1 MRYKKE
7 LRPAFMPTLA
17 PRNLRQAP
25 PRRRSLK
32 AKIVAAMLG
41 SLLLHAV
48 LLLVLGWVV
57 PHWPHAKVRV
67 RPPPIHLTL
76 APSNPVATAPAG
88 TPPSQYIRT
97 LEEQKAQHAPV
108 NAQLISDKD
117 TNAAAELAATGDKP
131 LPTQQGREIPTY
143 DFETRPYRPGKNA
156 EDAASAAP
164 AAPPSP
170 DQPSKTPDNK
180 KPAPHTKVLHP
191 PKAAPTPKSAGE
203 LAALPPDA
211 SPTPEPPTPT
221 ETPDEASAPPP
232 RPSQVATT
240 NPSVNSRGLQ
250 HLPGYQPQTIKSKVS
265 GNISNRGIAAPEAL
279 GTPLGRYQKQVEDAI
294 GMLWYQFI
302 EDRMDVVS
310 GGEVK
315 LHFYVER
322 SGKVDSLTVSS
333 GKSNGTLA
341 DVSIQAVSEAP
352 LPPIPADVAATLDG
366 GRLEL
371 DFGFGVY

>member
-1 MRYKKE
+1 
-7 LRPAFMPTLA
+7 MPTLA
-17 PRNLRQAP
+17 TRNIRKAP

-32 AKIVAAMLG
+32 AKILAAVLG

-48 LLLVLGWVV
+48 LLLVLGWIV

-67 RPPPIHLTL
+67 RPPPIHLTFT
-76 APSNPVATAPAG
+76 PSKPSEPAGPSATG
-88 TPPSQYIRT
+88 TPPPQYIRT
-97 LEEQKAQHAPV
+97 LDEQKADHAPEDPK
-108 NAQLISDKD
+108 LISDKD
-117 TNAAAELAATGDKP
+117 TLAAAELAATGDKP
-131 LPTQQGREIPTY
+131 LPTQEGREIATY
-143 DFETRPYRPGKNA
+143 DFDTRPYRPGKEA
-156 EDAASAAP
+156 ADAASAAP
-164 AAPPSP
+164 AAPPTP
-170 DQPSKTPDNK
+170 DQPKKTPDDK
-180 KPAPHTKVLHP
+180 KPTPHTKVLHP
-191 PKAAPTPKSAGE
+191 PKPAATPKSVGD
-203 LAALPPDA
+203 LAAAAPDV

-232 RPSQVATT
+232 RLRESQVVSR
-240 NPSVNSRGLQ
+240 NPSVNSPGLP
-250 HLPGYQPQTIKSKVS
+250 HPSGYQPQTIKSKVS
-265 GNISNRGIAAPEAL
+265 GNISNRGISAPDAL

-315 LHFYVER
+315 LHFYIER
-322 SGKVDSLTVSS
+322 SGKVASLTVSS

-352 LPPIPADVAATLDG
+352 LPPIPPDVAATLDG